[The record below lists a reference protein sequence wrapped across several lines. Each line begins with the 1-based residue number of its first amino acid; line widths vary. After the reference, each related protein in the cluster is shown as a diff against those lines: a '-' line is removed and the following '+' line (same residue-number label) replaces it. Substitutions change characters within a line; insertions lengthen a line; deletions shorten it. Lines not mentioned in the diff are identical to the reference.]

1 MRERHQRSRG
11 KDSAF
16 GYRRHRERRDCRQHR
31 DSDLNLRAAL
41 IPGRAMQQTGV
52 LVEGLAAMTAVI
64 ALRKSHVGRRRDGD
78 ARLCHANRLG
88 KKHPGHEQA
97 AECATNSGTAKD
109 HGTLASKVE
118 SQPL

>member
-11 KDSAF
+11 KDNAF

-41 IPGRAMQQTGV
+41 IPSRALQQTGV
-52 LVEGLAAMTAVI
+52 LVEGLAAMTVVI
-64 ALRKSHVGRRRDGD
+64 ALRKRHVGGGRDDD
-78 ARLCHANRLG
+78 ARLCHPDRLG

-97 AECATNSGTAKD
+97 AN
-109 HGTLASKVE
+109 
-118 SQPL
+118 

>member
-16 GYRRHRERRDCRQHR
+16 GCSRNGQRRDCGQHR

-41 IPGRAMQQTGV
+41 VPGRAMQQTGV
-52 LVEGLAAMTAVI
+52 LVDGLAAMTAVI
-64 ALRKSHVGRRRDGD
+64 ALRKRHAGRRRNGD
-78 ARLCHANRLG
+78 ARLCHPDRLG

-97 AECATNSGTAKD
+97 AD
-109 HGTLASKVE
+109 
-118 SQPL
+118 